1 MNNLQKRDISISMEK
16 ANVLGIVF
24 ALPIVIIQFVSFV
37 LVHGIRAFEPG
48 MAIVPLVVIV
58 VFGIALHEVIHGIAR
73 SLFGKK
79 PLSAIQFGFFWKTL
93 SPYAHC
99 KVPLNVSAYRL
110 GTFMPG

>member
-37 LVHGIRAFEPG
+37 LVYGIRAFEPG
-48 MAIVPLVVIV
+48 MAILPLVVIV